1 MLILLTGA
9 TGFLGRHLLAAL
21 LAAGH
26 RVRAVRRGTPP
37 ADSASVHWIQADF
50 ARDHSPD
57 DWLPHLEGVDAVVNA
72 VGIFRETAAQSF
84 EALHERAPIALF
96 QAAARAGVGRVIQ
109 ISALGADEQATTPYH
124 LSKKHADDV
133 LLALPLAATVVQP
146 SLVYGPGG
154 TSARM
159 LEKWAALPLVPV
171 PGTGSQQIQP
181 IFVDDLCDAVV
192 KLLGGPPRPGRL
204 AAVGPE
210 PLSLRAYL
218 AVLRRSMGLGEPRFL
233 PIPKPLV
240 KAAVTLAARLPGS
253 LADPD
258 SLAMLERGNTADAQ
272 AMIRMLGR
280 APRSPRTFIRPE
292 QARAARDAALLGHLL
307 PLLRVAIA
315 VMWLVTG
322 FVSLWVYPVA
332 DSLEL
337 LRRVGVPATLG
348 PLMLVGAAGLDFAL
362 GVGTLVLRRRRPLWL
377 AQIALIVFYT
387 AVISLYLPEFW
398 AHPYGPI
405 LKNLP
410 LLAAIWLLYVL
421 EKD

>member
-57 DWLPHLEGVDAVVNA
+57 AWLPHLDGVDAVVNA
-72 VGIFRETAAQSF
+72 VGIFRETAGQSF

-96 QAAARAGVGRVIQ
+96 QAAARAAVGRVIQ

-154 TSARM
+154 ASARM
-159 LEKWAALPLVPV
+159 LQKWAALPLVPL
-171 PGTGSQQIQP
+171 PGNGSQQIQP

-192 KLLGGPPRPGRL
+192 KLLAGPPRPGRL
-204 AAVGPE
+204 AAVGPG

-218 AVLRRSMGLGEPRFL
+218 AVLRRGLGLGEPRFV

-240 KAAVTLAARLPGS
+240 KAAVTLAARLPDS

-258 SLAMLERGNTADAQ
+258 SLAMLERGNTADAEPLTGV
-272 AMIRMLGR
+272 LGR
-280 APRSPRTFIRPE
+280 APRSPRVFIAPE
-292 QARAARDAALLGHLL
+292 QAPAARDAALLGHLL
-307 PLLRVAIA
+307 PLLRVSIA

-337 LRRVGVPATLG
+337 LRRVGVPIALG
-348 PLMLVGAAGLDFAL
+348 PLMLYGAAGLDFAL

-387 AVISLYLPEFW
+387 AAISLYLPEFW

-410 LLAAIWLLYVL
+410 LLAAIWVLYAL